1 MTNHD
6 KIETTNKHYSHL
18 EEVERR
24 EKKTVIAEGF
34 SNLLYGTGGTS
45 CPSIKEAKVLKHS
58 N

>member
-24 EKKTVIAEGF
+24 EKKSVIAEGF
-34 SNLLYGTGGTS
+34 SNLLYGTGGTVV
-45 CPSIKEAKVLKHS
+45 PIKEAKGKDS